1 MNKKLRAALYTLLI
15 VILVSFVGFL
25 IFDNNILILI
35 RIILVVVTIAFVC
48 LAIYELY
55 KYVYNLLK

>member
-15 VILVSFVGFL
+15 VILVSFVFFL
-25 IFDNNILILI
+25 RMLLSNLILI

-48 LAIYELY
+48 AAIYELY

>member
-1 MNKKLRAALYTLLI
+1 MNKKLRAALYTLLV

-25 IFDNNILILI
+25 MFDNNILILI
-35 RIILVVVTIAFVC
+35 RIILVAITIAFVC